1 MKVRILGLAGALVG
15 AACTS
20 RASEPDRVGCAG
32 AETDDLRLNQLQV
45 VGSHNSYRR
54 KTYAPL
60 YAYVQNLAAC
70 LAEELDP
77 ENWDYDHPPL
87 REQLDGYG
95 VRGLEIDLFNDPDGG
110 RFYDRQGLRF
120 VGEPVASN
128 IPELR
133 EPGFKVLHV
142 PDFDYQTHHPTFHSA
157 LQEIAAWSAAHP
169 AHVPLMIHLET
180 KLATVADDIPDIGL
194 TTALPWDAAAADA
207 LDAEIRAVLP
217 VARLITPD
225 EIRGGYATLDE
236 AVQAGGWPTLAAAR
250 GRILLYME
258 GAAVDAY
265 VTGAPGL
272 RGRLVF
278 AASKPGDAHA
288 AVVIANDAISG
299 RSTIADMVRRGYIVR
314 TMADGGT
321 VQARTGDT
329 RSRDAALASGAHIV
343 TTDYYRSDPRGATPG
358 SGWTNYEV
366 QVPGGGP
373 ARVNPING
381 GARGSLRICEP
392 FPRR

>member
-1 MKVRILGLAGALVG
+1 MKVRILGLAVALAGAG
-15 AACTS
+15 CTS
-20 RASEPDRVGCAG
+20 GANEPDRAGCAG
-32 AETDDLRLNQLQV
+32 AAETDNLRLNQLQV
-45 VGSHNSYRR
+45 IGSHNSYRR

-60 YAYVQNLAAC
+60 YAYVQSLAAC
-70 LAEELDP
+70 LADELDP

-87 REQLDGYG
+87 RDQLDGYS

-142 PDFDYQTHHPTFHSA
+142 PDFDYRTHHPTFRSA
-157 LQEIAAWSAAHP
+157 LQAIAAWSAAHP

-180 KLATVADDIPDIGL
+180 KRATVADDIPDIGL

-207 LDAEIRAVLP
+207 LDAEIRSVLP

-225 EIRGGYATLDE
+225 EIRGGHATLDE
-236 AVQAGGWPTLAAAR
+236 AVRAGGWPTLAAAR
-250 GRILLYME
+250 GRILFYME

-265 VTGAPGL
+265 VAAAPGL

-278 AASKPGDAHA
+278 ASSKPGDAHA
-288 AVVIANDAISG
+288 AVVISNDAIAG

-321 VQARTGDT
+321 VQARNGDT
-329 RSRDAALASGAHIV
+329 RSRDGALASGAQIV
-343 TTDYYRSDPRGATPG
+343 TTDYYRPDPRGATPG

-366 QVPGGGP
+366 KLPGGGP
-373 ARVNPING
+373 ARINPING
-381 GARGSLRICEP
+381 GAPGSLRVCEP
-392 FPRR
+392 